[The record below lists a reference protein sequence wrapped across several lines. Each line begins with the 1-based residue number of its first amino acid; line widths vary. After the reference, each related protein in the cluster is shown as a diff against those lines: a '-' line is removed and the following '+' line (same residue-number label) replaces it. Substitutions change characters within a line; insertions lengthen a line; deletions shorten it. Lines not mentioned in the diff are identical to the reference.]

1 MKPGKLLYIAG
12 PYSGDVDANI
22 EEAERVSIELIRNG
36 FHVFTPH
43 KNSSG
48 YEKYEDGSKIDIH
61 TWIDIDLDILLRCD
75 AIYMMNGWVHSTGS
89 MTELYVAIEHGMP
102 VIYEADCPADMFTLF
117 EYGLLLCQ

>member
-1 MKPGKLLYIAG
+1 MKPGKLIYVAG
-12 PYSGDVDANI
+12 PYSGDVEANI
-22 EEAERVSIELIRNG
+22 AEAERVSIELIRNG

-48 YEKYEDGSKIDIH
+48 YEKYEDGSEIDIH
-61 TWIDIDLDILLRCD
+61 TWIDLDLDILLRCD
-75 AIYMMNGWVHSTGS
+75 AIYMMNGWVYSTGS

-102 VIYEADCPADMFTLF
+102 VIYEADYPADMFTLF